1 MRSPFVLAII
11 LSILSI
17 SSATTLQTRPRQST
31 SHVPVGTVIN
41 QCTVPG
47 TIALTFDDGPWIY
60 THKLLDTLA
69 EYDAVATFFLN
80 GINKGSITFYP
91 DVLHRAVAEGHQ
103 LGSHTWS
110 HQSLD
115 ALDHSSIISQMT
127 MLEDEFLQIL
137 GYFPFYMRLPYL
149 VSNDAVLAAMAE
161 LGYYVIGVSID
172 TKDYEN
178 DDPGLIWKSFEKF
191 RLELDVGGSIVL
203 AHDVHMNTVE
213 ILVENMLKEIRSR
226 GLKAVT
232 IGECLGDP
240 VENWYRSS

>member
-103 LGSHTWS
+103 LGSHT
-110 HQSLD
+110 
-115 ALDHSSIISQMT
+115 
-127 MLEDEFLQIL
+127 
-137 GYFPFYMRLPYL
+137 
-149 VSNDAVLAAMAE
+149 
-161 LGYYVIGVSID
+161 
-172 TKDYEN
+172 
-178 DDPGLIWKSFEKF
+178 
-191 RLELDVGGSIVL
+191 
-203 AHDVHMNTVE
+203 
-213 ILVENMLKEIRSR
+213 
-226 GLKAVT
+226 
-232 IGECLGDP
+232 
-240 VENWYRSS
+240 